1 MSTFSEYARVV
12 RLNQREPRIKVTG
25 REIDGD
31 KIGGTSEA
39 GENKKV
45 RISYWGD
52 GKGVLKEECKRE
64 GLLEHLEDATQRILT
79 FIY

>member
-1 MSTFSEYARVV
+1 MSSFSEYVRIV
-12 RLNQREPRIKVTG
+12 RLNQRKPRIKVTG

-31 KIGGTSEA
+31 KIGGTSEVR
-39 GENKKV
+39 ENKKV
-45 RISYWGD
+45 WIGYWGD
-52 GKGVLKEECKRE
+52 GKGVLKGECKRE